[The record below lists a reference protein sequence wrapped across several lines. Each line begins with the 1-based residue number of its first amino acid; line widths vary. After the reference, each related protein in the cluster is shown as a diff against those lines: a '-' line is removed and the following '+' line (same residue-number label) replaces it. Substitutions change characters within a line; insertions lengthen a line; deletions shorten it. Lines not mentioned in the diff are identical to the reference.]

1 VLVWLL
7 DWRGL
12 LPKSQEMRG
21 GGLLCLVR
29 QVIVSSLFSVTV
41 SVAYACKEVLADCIE
56 IEEGGTKNNTMFKLF
71 DKNVLACTVRRAEV
85 DVRAS

>member
-1 VLVWLL
+1 MLVWLL

-41 SVAYACKEVLADCIE
+41 SAAFACEEVPADCIE
-56 IEEGGTKNNTMFKLF
+56 MEEGGTKNQTMH
-71 DKNVLACTVRRAEV
+71 R
-85 DVRAS
+85 